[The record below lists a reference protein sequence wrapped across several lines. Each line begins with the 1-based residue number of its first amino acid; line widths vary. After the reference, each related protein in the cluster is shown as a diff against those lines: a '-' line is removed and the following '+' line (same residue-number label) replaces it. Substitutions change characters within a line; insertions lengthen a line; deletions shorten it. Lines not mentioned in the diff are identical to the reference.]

1 MESIYNFKGDNV
13 KITEGIAK
21 KILNILILIMLI
33 YASFGCIIIKNYLM
47 AFMCI
52 FLFIIYFIKTFKK

>member
-1 MESIYNFKGDNV
+1 M